1 MNDRPSKWF
10 RARRLPTWRL
20 WLIIFVI
27 VGGLAAWLLPK
38 TYGWLAVTERVDG
51 AKYVVVEGWV
61 NDYVLTA
68 AVHEFDDLDAKL
80 LLTTGLPL
88 ERGQALSDYK
98 DFANLAANS
107 IARAGG
113 MKAEEIYPVPAPSVA
128 RERTAAMASAL
139 KTALDAMTIPAEE
152 KKIQLI
158 TSSTHA
164 RRSRAMY
171 QRMLGP
177 EWQVGVVSVPDI
189 SYPADQWYRHSSGA
203 KGVID
208 ELVALT
214 IVYLGGE

>member
-1 MNDRPSKWF
+1 MNDRASKWF
-10 RARRLPTWRL
+10 RSRRLPTWRL
-20 WLIIFVI
+20 WLIILTL
-27 VGGLAAWLLPK
+27 VGGLAALLLPK

-68 AVHEFDDLDAKL
+68 AVQEFDDLDAKL

-88 ERGQALSDYK
+88 DRGQALSEYK
-98 DFANLAANS
+98 DYATLAANS

-113 MKAEEIYPVPAPSVA
+113 MEAGKIYPVPAPSAA
-128 RERTAAMASAL
+128 RERTAAMATAL
-139 KTALDAMTIPAEE
+139 KTALEAMNIPAEE

-189 SYPADQWYRHSSGA
+189 SYPSDQWYRHSSGA